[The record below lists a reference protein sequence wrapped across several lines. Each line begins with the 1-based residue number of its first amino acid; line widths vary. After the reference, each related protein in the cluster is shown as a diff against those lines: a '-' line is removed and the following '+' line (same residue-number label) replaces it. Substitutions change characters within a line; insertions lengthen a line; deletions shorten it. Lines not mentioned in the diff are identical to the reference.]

1 MSEYVNENADIFD
14 DTPKKQNIFV
24 RILKW
29 IGVGIILLICVL
41 LFYRCVT
48 STNHPIVKKVLVD
61 DEILQSYNADPDGF
75 AVEQYGMQSP
85 WVDVKQGRLLEFNYL
100 YYIPSVNK
108 LQFSIK
114 YNEDI
119 VSDTQSEMPL
129 RLRLEDDEGNEYQD
143 YFFETAQRERYKY
156 VRVCFN
162 DIELIKDGEVD
173 EYGFP
178 VRNKYKLYI
187 EFETPAEDASTETY
201 ELKFDIYD
209 GKNVFKDVEF
219 EIE

>member
-1 MSEYVNENADIFD
+1 MSEYINENADIFD
-14 DTPKKQNIFV
+14 DEPKKQNIFV

-29 IGVGIILLICVL
+29 IGIGIILLICVL

-61 DEILQSYNADPDGF
+61 GEILQSYNADPDAF
-75 AVEQYGMQSP
+75 EVEQYGMQSP

-129 RLRLEDDEGNEYQD
+129 RLRLEDDEGNSFED
-143 YFFETAQRERYKY
+143 YFFETAERERYKY

-162 DIELIKDGEVD
+162 DIELIKDGETD
-173 EYGFP
+173 EYGMP
-178 VRNKYKLYI
+178 LRYKYKLYI
-187 EFETPAEDASTETY
+187 EFETPAEDGNVETY

-209 GKNVFKDVEF
+209 GKSVCKDVEF

>member
-1 MSEYVNENADIFD
+1 
-14 DTPKKQNIFV
+14 
-24 RILKW
+24 
-29 IGVGIILLICVL
+29 
-41 LFYRCVT
+41 
-48 STNHPIVKKVLVD
+48 
-61 DEILQSYNADPDGF
+61 
-75 AVEQYGMQSP
+75 
-85 WVDVKQGRLLEFNYL
+85 
-100 YYIPSVNK
+100 
-108 LQFSIK
+108 
-114 YNEDI
+114 
-119 VSDTQSEMPL
+119 MPL

-187 EFETPAEDASTETY
+187 EFETPAENGKIETY
-201 ELKFDIYD
+201 ELKFDVYD
-209 GKNVFKDVEF
+209 GKNVSKDVEF